1 MALSNKRLV
10 NQQNYRKTKKG
21 HLVNFLGHAKSR
33 AKIQNLPYDLTL
45 EYLESIANDECP
57 VFNTPFVWG
66 QSNGKHP
73 YRPSLDR
80 VVPDLGYVKG
90 NVVFI
95 SLKANIIKQDITEK
109 ELYAVAD
116 WLHDKR
122 KEVLE
127 NVKPKPV
134 APLPDEDNWEGE
146 MHPQHRTISTTG
158 TGKDSDNADHHS
170 GTVYRQDVNH
180 SPETSSGDSMGYG
193 NKEMGTSET
202 LESVQDN
209 WELHPTY
216 GWIER
221 KG

>member
-1 MALSNKRLV
+1 MALSETEKR
-10 NQQNYRKTKKG
+10 YRATKRG
-21 HLVNFLGHAKSR
+21 HLCRFLSSAKERSI
-33 AKIQNLPYDLTL
+33 KQNVSFDLTL
-45 EYLESIANDECP
+45 DYLESITTDECP
-57 VFNTPFVWG
+57 VFKTPFVWG

-73 YRPSLDR
+73 YRPSLDK
-80 VVPDLGYVKG
+80 VVPELGYVRG

-95 SLKANIIKQDITEK
+95 SLKANTIKQDITEK

-134 APLPDEDNWEGE
+134 APLPDEDNWESE

-158 TGKDSDNADHHS
+158 IGKDSDNADHHS

-180 SPETSSGDSMGYG
+180 STQESSRDSVGHGD
-193 NKEMGTSET
+193 KEVGTSET